1 MQNESAN
8 SFVSMVRYRLRKMK
22 NSIGVQQILEKI
34 QSIQNIL
41 YSKIKLMFI
50 MFLSANVKY
59 TNK

>member
-8 SFVSMVRYRLRKMK
+8 SFVSMVRYRLREMK